1 MQINELAGMIRRP
14 QIDPFE
20 MALLTTER
28 IVDLGMAHQAVG
40 HARKMR
46 GCREAGFFDAA
57 MARLAG
63 IVRIEMLAR
72 VAGLAQVAAVID
84 RGGNE
89 GRHVSELEMEL
100 MVETVGTR
108 RGCDH
113 VESSRINGRGGT
125 AFMAYGTLLS

>member
-1 MQINELAGMIRRP
+1 MQIDELAGMVGRP
-14 QIDPFE
+14 EIDPFE

-46 GCREAGFFDAA
+46 GCGEVGFLDTAVT
-57 MARLAG
+57 RLAG
-63 IVRIEMLAR
+63 IVRIELLAS

-108 RGCDH
+108 LGSNGI
-113 VESSRINGRGGT
+113 ESGGVNGRGGA